1 MHTCVGAYTYY
12 LYVSVFI
19 SVALSCSFQLS
30 WYFCVVVNL
39 AIIVTT
45 THCCY
50 IFLGVG
56 GWVWSL
62 SSFCILTIVFSRST
76 CGLGAGGCGARI
88 EPVVLVYFRSRVT
101 RRGVYFYDGPH
112 ITKPSNPSDDTR
124 HQIASKSRKT
134 IIYESCPS
142 TCPKL

>member
-12 LYVSVFI
+12 LLLCVHICCFV
-19 SVALSCSFQLS
+19 VQLS
-30 WYFCVVVNL
+30 
-39 AIIVTT
+39 IIMVFL
-45 THCCY
+45 CC
-50 IFLGVG
+50 FLLGHNCYKYSLLLHFSWGG

-88 EPVVLVYFRSRVT
+88 VPVVLVYFRSRVT

-124 HQIASKSRKT
+124 HQIVSKSRKT
-134 IIYESCPS
+134 MIYESCPS